1 MGNIWKFQLK
11 LNTQNIFYLLHISC
25 LLKINT
31 VSVFFIFSSSIPIP
45 FYLTRL
51 PVPRALKP
59 LICFIGKM
67 SYLAGGMAISIR
79 GRQASRQEAPIL
91 VVAPHSSFLDSCI
104 VYATKMS
111 SVIVRKESMD
121 NYVGSM
127 FLSVISFWCWVD
139 KCVVFGVGLTS
150 VSYFWFLTLGV
161 LFWYGKYGCWLSF
174 YKILLLGC

>member
-1 MGNIWKFQLK
+1 MSSEVKKSGFDI
-11 LNTQNIFYLLHISC
+11 
-25 LLKINT
+25 
-31 VSVFFIFSSSIPIP
+31 FIFSSSRSFFI
-45 FYLTRL
+45 LNRL

-127 FLSVISFWCWVD
+127 FLYLSLGVGLWSVTSFWCLVD
-139 KCVVFGVGLTS
+139 KFSLIFSAGLRHFSIYLVLGCEMCT
-150 VSYFWFLTLGV
+150 YF
-161 LFWYGKYGCWLSF
+161 
-174 YKILLLGC
+174 LLLGWEVCSFWFGDDK